1 MRGHAAGEARAV
13 SRTNQNS
20 AFGMLSKAPHICMV
34 GAQNRRAAHN
44 VRERGGQRPS
54 PSATIDDAPQSE
66 NTALLLLAEL
76 TRLRRDFDTHSSR
89 YPDETLTVYFIE
101 AGVDPPPDEF
111 RKPNHALVLFQ
122 YMGRMASD
130 EDVERIARA
139 RVTKFGLTE
148 SEFAIFAAV
157 EGPETELFRRMA
169 ARAGSVVPA
178 EVRDAIDAT
187 MRARWNEASGEG
199 KPVFARNS
207 DAVAVWLNLVLSCLA
222 NFQPDRFRG
231 PRLAVDPFTAS
242 IAACEYL
249 LEYVKVKHSEP
260 VRTRS
265 MLDGMRFEVALS
277 FPGEKRQFVAD
288 VAEGLKA
295 AGVSVFYDHY
305 YEADLAVPD
314 LDLVLQ
320 RVYHEQSELI
330 VVFLC
335 REYQN
340 KDWCGLE
347 WRALRDLIKTR
358 RGDSLM
364 PFRFDDTAVPGLF
377 SIDGY
382 VDVRNRT
389 PGETVALIL
398 TRLRRDRSA

>member
-1 MRGHAAGEARAV
+1 V
-13 SRTNQNS
+13 
-20 AFGMLSKAPHICMV
+20 
-34 GAQNRRAAHN
+34 
-44 VRERGGQRPS
+44 
-54 PSATIDDAPQSE
+54 PQSE
-66 NTALLLLAEL
+66 KTASLLLAEL
-76 TRLRRDFDTHSSR
+76 TRLRRDFDTHASR

-111 RKPNHALVLFQ
+111 RKPNHTVVLFQ
-122 YMGRMASD
+122 YMGRMASK

-139 RVTKFGLTE
+139 RITKFGLNE

-169 ARAGSVVPA
+169 ARAGSVVPV

-187 MRARWNEASGEG
+187 MRARWDEVSTQG
-199 KPVFARNS
+199 KPVFARNR
-207 DAVAVWLNLVLSCLA
+207 DAVAVWLNLVLSCIA
-222 NFQPDRFRG
+222 NFQPNRFRG

-242 IAACEYL
+242 IPACEYL
-249 LEYVKVKHSEP
+249 LGHINSKHAEP
-260 VRTRS
+260 VGARS
-265 MLDGMRFEVALS
+265 VLDGARFEVALS
-277 FPGEKRQFVAD
+277 FPGEKRQFVAN
-288 VAEGLKA
+288 VAEGLKS

-320 RVYHEQSELI
+320 RVYHDQSDLI
-330 VVFLC
+330 AVFLC
-335 REYQN
+335 QEYHD

-382 VDVRNRT
+382 VDVRNLT
-389 PGETVALIL
+389 PAETVELIL
-398 TRLRRDRSA
+398 TRLRRNSSA